1 MSEGVRLYAGTQ
13 HGLIIW
19 RSTAAGWEEVARHFE
34 DGIID
39 SIHGCKQ
46 SPEKVFVGVTHD
58 GLYRTTDAGKS
69 WAKVLDGDIRSVT
82 VDPTNERVVYTGVE
96 PVALFRSED
105 GGESWQE
112 IAALHD
118 LPQSVRKNWWFPQP
132 PHQGHIRNIHIHP
145 AASET
150 IYLCIEH
157 GGILRSFDR
166 GKTSEDVSKGI
177 DYLDIHVIANLPQR
191 KDRYFVASARGFFT
205 SDKPEDGWVR
215 AETGLSRDY
224 FHDFLFL
231 PPARTGDAPEM
242 LVATADGSP
251 GVWRREQRGARAAL
265 FKSGDAAK
273 SWRRVAEGLP
283 DDCDPMFWALVHHP
297 HDRNALFAGMGLV
310 ARGHASGSG
319 GKGQILFSDDRG
331 ESWRELAIEPPAGPA
346 MGGGARLGQ
355 DG

>member
-105 GGESWQE
+105 GGESWRE

-145 AASET
+145 ADSDT

-166 GKTSEDVSKGI
+166 GKTWEDVSKGI

-231 PPARTGDAPEM
+231 EPERAGEAPKM
-242 LVATADGSP
+242 LLATADGSP
-251 GVWRREQRGARAAL
+251 GFWRRESRGARAAM
-265 FKSGDAAK
+265 FKSTDGAQN
-273 SWRRVAEGLP
+273 WVRINEGLA
-283 DDCDPMFWALVHHP
+283 DDLDSMIWALVHHP
-297 HDRNALFAGMGLV
+297 TDRRALFAGFGNV
-310 ARGHASGSG
+310 ARGHASGAGGSG
-319 GKGQILFSDDRG
+319 DLMISRDRG
-331 ESWRELAIEPPAGPA
+331 DSWERLDIDLPADRVLWA
-346 MGGGARLGQ
+346 AA
-355 DG
+355 D